1 MATKRDPPTLNIE
14 IVKPDI
20 THTKTDDLD
29 WNSSA
34 KFTVNY
40 LGNSVVDR
48 RYTAAIIQW
57 VVREISQ
64 QNRPKPA
71 DLLVKSHGLIITE
84 KQDELSSPHNHD
96 FDDILKILRLKNHAK
111 LLAFVTVGKTESEPC
126 CCHVF
131 CCETEEAVCM
141 FWLCHWY
148 QISVYLLFKVFFFE
162 LAI

>member
-1 MATKRDPPTLNIE
+1 MAAKLDPPTFNIE

-29 WNSSA
+29 SNSFA

-71 DLLVKSHGLIITE
+71 DLLVKSHGLSITE
-84 KQDELSSPHNHD
+84 KQNELSSPQSHD
-96 FDDILKILRLKNHAK
+96 FDNILKILRLKNHSR

-131 CCETEEAVCM
+131 SCETQEAVC
-141 FWLCHWY
+141 
-148 QISVYLLFKVFFFE
+148 LFG
-162 LAI
+162 